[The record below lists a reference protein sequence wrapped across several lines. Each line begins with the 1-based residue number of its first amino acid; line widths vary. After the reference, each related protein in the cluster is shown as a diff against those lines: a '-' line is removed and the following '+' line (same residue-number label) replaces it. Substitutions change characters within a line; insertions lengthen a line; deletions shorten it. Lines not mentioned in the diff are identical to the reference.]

1 MNYRPSFGRT
11 LFASSMALWVA
22 ACGDDS
28 TQPSMDAAAD
38 GAKDGT
44 SSDVNSQ
51 DVRRE
56 TTTLPPMEG
65 GAVVN
70 DGGCTPVAATCDG
83 PEDCPMGQT
92 CCGTLDMT
100 VGGYTKIACQPSPCA
115 PADAGMAGLG
125 GGTLMFELC
134 RADTMC
140 HDTMGYT
147 CGTSM
152 YLPPFLYRC
161 YMWTSAPPSTAT
173 GLPGHVACG
182 NGTCNTGEE
191 CCILGQTGMSAPSYC
206 APVGQGCSCSGMPSS
221 DGGVDAG
228 TDAAPGDAAGEGS
241 SDAPS
246 GDAPAD
252 AGLDVNL
259 DALGDVLGD
268 VALDVH
274 E

>member
-1 MNYRPSFGRT
+1 
-11 LFASSMALWVA
+11 
-22 ACGDDS
+22 
-28 TQPSMDAAAD
+28 
-38 GAKDGT
+38 
-44 SSDVNSQ
+44 
-51 DVRRE
+51 
-56 TTTLPPMEG
+56 
-65 GAVVN
+65 
-70 DGGCTPVAATCDG
+70 
-83 PEDCPMGQT
+83 MGQT

-100 VGGYTKIACQPSPCA
+100 VGGYTKIACQPSPCV

-125 GGTLMFELC
+125 GGALEFELC

-140 HDTMGYT
+140 HDGMGYT

-161 YMWTSAPPSTAT
+161 YMGTSAPPSTAT
-173 GLPGHVACG
+173 GVPGHVACG

-206 APVGQGCSCSGMPSS
+206 APVGRGCSCSGAPSS